1 LGKSEDACGQ
11 TGFPN
16 YCETNPQFLNAAR
29 LKKPTYMNGEV
40 LFPFGEALEHF
51 TFNGTVVDRSSSIE
65 NEAPQPLD
73 GNRE

>member
-1 LGKSEDACGQ
+1 MREVKLGFQ
-11 TGFPN
+11 TTAKRIRN
-16 YCETNPQFLNAAR
+16 SLNVAP

-40 LFPFGEALEHF
+40 LFPFGVALEHF
-51 TFNGTVVDRSSSIE
+51 TFNGTAVDRSSSIE